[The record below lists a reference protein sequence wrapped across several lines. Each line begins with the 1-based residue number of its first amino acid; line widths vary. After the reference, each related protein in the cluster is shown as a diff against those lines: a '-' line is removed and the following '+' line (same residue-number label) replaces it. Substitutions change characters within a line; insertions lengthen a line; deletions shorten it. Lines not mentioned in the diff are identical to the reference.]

1 MSSSETFYWHDY
13 ETSGADATLDRPW
26 QFAGVRT
33 NADLEIIGEPL
44 TLYAR
49 PTPDRLPH
57 PAAIRVTGITPQL
70 AVERGLPEAA
80 FITRILQELAQPKT
94 CGIGYNSIR
103 FDDEITRFALWRSL
117 RDPYGREWQNGNSR
131 WDLLDVTR
139 AFRALRPAGIEWPL
153 REDGF
158 TSFRLEDLTAANGIE
173 HGAAHDAMA
182 DVVATIEIAKL
193 LKRCDED
200 LFDTLHR
207 QRTKRK
213 VSGLVNLD
221 ELMPLVHVSGMY
233 GRARHNLALV
243 VPVAWHPKN
252 NSDLICVDLG
262 KAPDF
267 LEQPAETVR
276 QHMFTGQAELPRGV
290 EKPPIKT
297 IRLNR
302 APVLL
307 PTHWVAGE
315 VAESLG
321 LDGDLHRRH
330 LSLLRAA
337 RAADQVGFVSRF
349 QDLWQEQSFPERS
362 DPDQLLYNGF
372 VSDGDR
378 ALCDQAIAEHPSALA
393 SQTFS
398 FADQRLQEMLFRYRA
413 RNFPDT
419 LSDAEAAQWR
429 EHCQLQWHEGSF
441 PLTQFEAELAEERA
455 RPAVTESTLI
465 ALNQLEEWVRALLA
479 EGSSA
484 LQY

>member
-33 NADLEIIGEPL
+33 NADLAIIGEPL

>member
-33 NADLEIIGEPL
+33 NADLDIIGESL
-44 TLYAR
+44 TLYAC

-70 AVERGLPEAA
+70 AAEQGLPEAA
-80 FITRILQELAQPKT
+80 FISRIHQELAQPKT

-131 WDLLDVTR
+131 WDLLDTTR
-139 AFRALRPAGIEWPL
+139 AYKALRPEGIEWPV

-193 LKRCDED
+193 LKRCDEN

-207 QRTKRK
+207 QRTKRA
-213 VSGLVNLD
+213 VSLLVNLD
-221 ELMPLVHVSGMY
+221 ELTPLVHVSGMF
-233 GRARHNLALV
+233 GGARHNLALI
-243 VPVAWHPKN
+243 VPVAWHLMNK
-252 NSDLICVDLG
+252 SELICVDLG
-262 KAPDF
+262 KAPHF
-267 LEQPAETVR
+267 LEQPVETVR
-276 QHMFTGQAELPRGV
+276 QQLFTPQIDLPDGV
-290 EKPPIKT
+290 ERPSIKT

-307 PTHWVAGE
+307 PTQWVTGE

-337 RAADQVGFVSRF
+337 RAADPTGFVSRF
-349 QDLWQEQSFPERS
+349 QGLWQEQSFPERS
-362 DPDQLLYNGF
+362 DPDQLLYYGF

-378 ALCDQAIAEHPSALA
+378 RLCDQAIAEDPAALA
-393 SQTFS
+393 SQTFP
-398 FADQRLQEMLFRYRA
+398 FADKRLPEMLFRYRA
-413 RNFPDT
+413 RNFPHT
-419 LSDAEAAQWR
+419 LSDMETAQWR
-429 EHCQLQWHEGSF
+429 EHCQLQRREGSF
-441 PLTQFEAELAEERA
+441 PLTQFEAELAGERA
-455 RPAVTESTLI
+455 RPEVTEKTLA
-465 ALNQLEEWVRALLA
+465 ALNQLEEWVRALSA
-479 EGSSA
+479 EG
-484 LQY
+484 

>member
-33 NADLEIIGEPL
+33 NADLEIIGESL

-49 PTPDRLPH
+49 PAPDRLPH

-70 AVERGLPEAA
+70 ADQQGLPEGA
-80 FITRILQELAQPKT
+80 FIARIHQELAKPKT

-131 WDLLDVTR
+131 WDLLDMTR
-139 AFRALRPAGIEWPL
+139 AYKALRPAGIEWPF

-173 HGAAHDAMA
+173 HRAAHDAMA

-193 LKRCDED
+193 LKGCDEN

-207 QRTKRK
+207 QRTRRA
-213 VSGLVNLD
+213 VSVLVNLN
-221 ELMPLVHVSGMY
+221 ELTPLVHVSGMF
-233 GRARHNLALV
+233 GGARHNLALI
-243 VPVAWHPKN
+243 VPVAWHPTN
-252 NSDLICVDLG
+252 NSELICVDLG
-262 KAPDF
+262 KAPHF

-276 QHMFTGQAELPRGV
+276 QQLFTPQIDLPDGV
-290 EKPPIKT
+290 ERPSIKA

-307 PTHWVAGE
+307 PTQWVAGE
-315 VAESLG
+315 VAASLG

-330 LSLLRAA
+330 LSLLKAA
-337 RAADQVGFVSRF
+337 RAADPTGFVSRF
-349 QDLWQEQSFPERS
+349 QGLWQEQSFPERS
-362 DPDQLLYNGF
+362 DPDQLLYDGF
-372 VSDGDR
+372 VSDEDR
-378 ALCDQAIAEHPSALA
+378 SLCDQAIAEDPAALA
-393 SQTFS
+393 SQTFP
-398 FADQRLQEMLFRYRA
+398 FADQRLPEMLFRYRA
-413 RNFPDT
+413 RNFPHT
-419 LSDAEAAQWR
+419 LSDMETAQWR
-429 EHCQLQWHEGSF
+429 EHCQLQRQEGSF

-455 RPAVTESTLI
+455 RPEVTEKTLT
-465 ALNQLEEWVRALLA
+465 ALNQLEEWVRAL
-479 EGSSA
+479 
-484 LQY
+484 

>member
-33 NADLEIIGEPL
+33 NAALEIIGEPL

-70 AVERGLPEAA
+70 ALERGLPEAE
-80 FITRILQELAQPKT
+80 FIARIHRELAQPNT

-117 RDPYGREWQNGNSR
+117 RDPYGREWQKGNSR

-139 AFRALRPAGIEWPL
+139 AYRALCPEGVEWPV

-158 TSFRLEDLTAANGIE
+158 TSFRLEDLTSANGIE

-193 LKRCDED
+193 LKRCDEN

-207 QRTKRK
+207 QRTKRA
-213 VSGLVNLD
+213 VSALVNLD
-221 ELMPLVHVSGMY
+221 ELTPLIHVSGMF
-233 GRARHNLALV
+233 GGARHNLALV
-243 VPVAWHPKN
+243 VPVAWHPSN
-252 NSDLICVDLG
+252 NSELICVDLG
-262 KAPDF
+262 KTPDF
-267 LEQPAETVR
+267 LEQPTETVR
-276 QHMFTGQAELPRGV
+276 QHLFTPQGDLPDGV
-290 EKPPIKT
+290 ERPPIKT
-297 IRLNR
+297 VRLNR

-307 PTHWVAGE
+307 PTHWVAGK

-330 LSLLRAA
+330 LSLLREA
-337 RAADQVGFVSRF
+337 RGADSSRFVSRF
-349 QDLWQEQSFPERS
+349 QSLWQERRFPERS
-362 DPDQLLYNGF
+362 DPDQLLYDGF

-378 ALCDQAIAEHPSALA
+378 SLCDQVLAEEPAALV
-393 SQTFS
+393 SQS
-398 FADQRLQEMLFRYRA
+398 FPFTDERLPEMLFRYRA
-413 RNFPDT
+413 RNFPNT
-419 LSDAEAAQWR
+419 LSDAEASQWR
-429 EHCQLQWHEGSF
+429 EHCQLQWQEGSF
-441 PLTQFEAELAEERA
+441 TLTQFEAELAEERA
-455 RPAVTESTLI
+455 RPEVTENTLM
-465 ALNQLEEWVRALLA
+465 ALNQLEAWVRALSV
-479 EGSSA
+479 EG
-484 LQY
+484 

>member
-33 NADLEIIGEPL
+33 NTALEIIGEPL
-44 TLYAR
+44 TVYAR

-70 AVERGLPEAA
+70 AAERGLPEVA
-80 FITRILQELAQPKT
+80 FIARIHQELAQPKT

-139 AFRALRPAGIEWPL
+139 AYRALRPARVEWPV

-193 LKRCDED
+193 LRRCDEN

-207 QRTKRK
+207 QRTKRA
-213 VSGLVNLD
+213 VSALVNLG
-221 ELMPLVHVSGMY
+221 ELTPLVHVSGMF
-233 GRARHNLALV
+233 GGARHNLALV
-243 VPVAWHPKN
+243 LPVAWHPTN
-252 NSDLICVDLG
+252 NSEVICVDLG
-262 KAPDF
+262 KSLDF
-267 LEQPAETVR
+267 LEQPTDTVR
-276 QHMFTGQAELPRGV
+276 QHLFSPRAELPEGV
-290 EKPPIKT
+290 ERPPIKT
-297 IRLNR
+297 FRLNR

-307 PTHWVAGE
+307 PTQWVAGE

-321 LDGDLHRRH
+321 LDGGLHRRH
-330 LSLLRAA
+330 LSLLREAC
-337 RAADQVGFVSRF
+337 AADPADFVTGFQS
-349 QDLWQEQSFPERS
+349 LWQAQSFPERS
-362 DPDQLLYNGF
+362 DPDQLLYDGF

-378 ALCDQAIAEHPSALA
+378 SLCDRAIAEDPAALGGQ
-393 SQTFS
+393 SFP
-398 FADQRLQEMLFRYRA
+398 FADQRLPELLFRYRA
-413 RNFPDT
+413 RNFPHT

-429 EHCQLQWHEGSF
+429 EHCQLQWQEGYV
-441 PLTQFEAELAEERA
+441 PLAQFGAELAEERA
-455 RPAVTESTLI
+455 RPGVTENTLT
-465 ALNQLEEWVRALLA
+465 ALNQLEEWVRALSV
-479 EGSSA
+479 ER
-484 LQY
+484 